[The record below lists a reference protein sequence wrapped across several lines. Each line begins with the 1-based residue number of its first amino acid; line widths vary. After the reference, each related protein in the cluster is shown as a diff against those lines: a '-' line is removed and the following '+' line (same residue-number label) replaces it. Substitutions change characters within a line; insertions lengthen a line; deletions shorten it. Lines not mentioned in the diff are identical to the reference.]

1 MEFDTDLFCI
11 FNNHF
16 CILIMSTINQ
26 ITCPNCGHHFHA
38 EQALAKQIEAE
49 VTVRVQKDA
58 DERKK
63 QLDEAELKLRN
74 LQKNLVTEKAQM
86 EETMK
91 VNLAKEK
98 NVLEQQ
104 LRKQLSEQI
113 NEQVSKDNATMMDSM
128 RADLEKKNKEN
139 QELKLKEVE
148 LMRTEQKLKD
158 VEQEMKLAFEKQMLE
173 QKKAMAEEIQK
184 TADEQNQAKNREK
197 DAQMEQLRKQ
207 IDEMKRKAEQ
217 GSMQLQG
224 EAQELFLEDLLK
236 ASFPF
241 DLIEEVGKGVRGADV
256 IQTVRN
262 NQGRDCG
269 TIIYEAKNTKAF
281 SDGWIDKLK
290 GDLRGQKADLAV
302 LVTSTMPKDMTTFG
316 MKDGIWICTFEQ
328 IKGLSVVLR
337 DGLIKVTE
345 AKGAEENRGEK
356 MQMLYSYLTGNEFRQ
371 QIEAIVEAF
380 SSMQSA
386 LNKEKVAMAKIWKE
400 REKQID
406 KVIESTTGLYGS
418 IKGIAGSAVSDIKA
432 LELDTDD
439 ELLLEE

>member
-1 MEFDTDLFCI
+1 M
-11 FNNHF
+11 N
-16 CILIMSTINQ
+16 TISQ
-26 ITCPNCGHHFHA
+26 ITCPNCNHKFHA
-38 EQALAKQIEAE
+38 EEARAKQIETE
-49 VTVRVQKDA
+49 ITVRVQKDA
-58 DERKK
+58 DERQKK
-63 QLDEAELKLRN
+63 LDDAELKLRT

-91 VNLAKEK
+91 ASLVKEK
-98 NVLEQQ
+98 TIIEQQ
-104 LRKQLSEQI
+104 LRKQLGEQI
-113 NEQVSKDNATMMDSM
+113 SEQVSKDNATMMDSM
-128 RADLEKKNKEN
+128 RADLDKKNKEN

-148 LMRTEQKLKD
+148 LMRAEQKLKD
-158 VEQEMKLAFEKQMLE
+158 VEQDLKVAFEKQMLE
-173 QKKAMAEEIQK
+173 QKKVLSEEIQK
-184 TADEQNQAKNREK
+184 NADEQNQAKNREK
-197 DAQMEQLRKQ
+197 DTQLEQLRKQ

-224 EAQELFLEDLLK
+224 EAQELFLEELLK
-236 ASFPF
+236 AAFPF

-269 TIIYEAKNTKAF
+269 SIIYEAKNTKAF

-302 LVTSTMPKDMTTFG
+302 LVTSTMPKDMITFG

-328 IKGLSVVLR
+328 IKGLSHVLR
-337 DGLIKVTE
+337 DGLIRVTE

-386 LNKEKVAMAKIWKE
+386 LNKEKIAMTKIWKE

-418 IKGIAGSAVSDIKA
+418 IKGIAGSAVGDIKA
-432 LELDTDD
+432 LELDSDE